1 MDKDSTKEIAL
12 QTAAEKLGVDL
23 IVLFGSRADSTHR
36 PDSDFDIAYRS
47 TAPLD
52 SEADHTLSQALIE
65 YTGSEN
71 IHVLNIRPV
80 KPLTLY
86 EIMRNCKV
94 LYAKDMMDFYELRV
108 YAFRRFEDEVKPLF
122 DMKFEQLKAEYLP
135 Q

>member
-1 MDKDSTKEIAL
+1 VDKDSTKAQAL
-12 QTAAEKLGVDL
+12 ADTVQKIGVDL
-23 IVLFGSRADSTHR
+23 VLLFGSRADGSNR

-47 TAPLD
+47 DKPLD
-52 SEADHTLSQALIE
+52 MEADHVLSQALIE
-65 YTGSEN
+65 YTGSDN

-94 LYAKDMMDFYELRV
+94 LYAKNMMDFYELRV

-122 DMKFEQLKAEYLP
+122 DMKFEQLKAQYLP